1 MPDLFPPTLDEM
13 IDCVDRELRLRAIV
27 YPRRVADKRLSQA
40 KADREVELMRAIRA
54 ELERLQRR

>member
-1 MPDLFPPTLDEM
+1 MPDLFPPTIDEM

-40 KADREVELMRAIRA
+40 KADREVELMHAIKRT
-54 ELERLQRR
+54 LEGLRK